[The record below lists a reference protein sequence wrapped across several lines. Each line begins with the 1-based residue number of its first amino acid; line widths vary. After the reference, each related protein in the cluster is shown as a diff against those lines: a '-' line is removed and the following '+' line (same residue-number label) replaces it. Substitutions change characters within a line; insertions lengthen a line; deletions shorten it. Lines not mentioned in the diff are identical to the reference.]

1 MKTAVRRLTAAI
13 LILLLLLS
21 GCAGTPVSPL
31 PSNGQD
37 STPISSPGQEETP
50 SGGQENSAS
59 DGQENFTSDGQ
70 EKPSSDGNEKPPE
83 KPFPQP
89 NIQARHALV
98 YDLTEKRILFCKDT
112 EDERVYPASVT
123 KLYTILT
130 ALHYLDPDEIITAGN
145 ELNLVRSGSSR
156 AYIRKGQKLTVSML
170 IEGMLLPSGNDAA
183 YVLSVAAGRRI
194 AGSPVLPPKEAV
206 SRFVWE
212 MNRQA
217 EADGLV
223 QTHFVTPDGW
233 HDDDHYTSLRDLI
246 SIAEQ
251 ALAEPEITKYT
262 SLASAKV
269 TYASG
274 ETNRWKNTN
283 ELLKES
289 SPFYRKGILG
299 LKTGHTNEAGFCL
312 LTAATAGDSTVLIA
326 VFGAETSDM
335 RFEDSVKLL
344 DVYRKWKKE

>member
-123 KLYTILT
+123 KL
-130 ALHYLDPDEIITAGN
+130 
-145 ELNLVRSGSSR
+145 
-156 AYIRKGQKLTVSML
+156 
-170 IEGMLLPSGNDAA
+170 
-183 YVLSVAAGRRI
+183 
-194 AGSPVLPPKEAV
+194 
-206 SRFVWE
+206 
-212 MNRQA
+212 
-217 EADGLV
+217 
-223 QTHFVTPDGW
+223 
-233 HDDDHYTSLRDLI
+233 
-246 SIAEQ
+246 
-251 ALAEPEITKYT
+251 
-262 SLASAKV
+262 
-269 TYASG
+269 
-274 ETNRWKNTN
+274 
-283 ELLKES
+283 
-289 SPFYRKGILG
+289 
-299 LKTGHTNEAGFCL
+299 
-312 LTAATAGDSTVLIA
+312 
-326 VFGAETSDM
+326 
-335 RFEDSVKLL
+335 
-344 DVYRKWKKE
+344 